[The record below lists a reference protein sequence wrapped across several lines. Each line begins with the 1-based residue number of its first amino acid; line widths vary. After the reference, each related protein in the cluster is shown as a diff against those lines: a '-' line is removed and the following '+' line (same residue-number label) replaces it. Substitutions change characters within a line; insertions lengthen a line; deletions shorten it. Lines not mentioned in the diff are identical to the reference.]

1 MSTENLTKR
10 EKRSKHKVGL
20 GGVILAVLVF
30 LALAPDLG
38 LGLDLRHR
46 LHAPEQLSESWNDA
60 SQFLLSK
67 NFPIT
72 NTPTTREYHWELSQS
87 TISPDGL
94 ARPMLLVNGRR
105 KE

>member
-1 MSTENLTKR
+1 MSTTR
-10 EKRSKHKVGL
+10 EKRSKRNIIL
-20 GGVILAVLVF
+20 AGVILVVLAF
-30 LALAPDLG
+30 APSLG

-46 LHAPEQLSESWNDA
+46 HKSHAPEQLSESWNDA
-60 SQFLLSK
+60 SQYLLSK

-72 NTPTTREYHWELSQS
+72 STPTTRVYHWELSQS

-94 ARPMLLVNGRR
+94 ARPMLLVNGKK